1 MNQVFHDVPSTARA
15 TALGW
20 SRPLIS
26 VLIVLNL
33 AYAVGVALMLAVS
46 LIPGTILWK
55 ALGMLPF
62 PVGHQDRI
70 VLGLRAVMAIG
81 VVAALVVDRVLRHL
95 REIVDTV
102 RAGDPFVADNAQRLE
117 RIAWWVLAGEGLR
130 LLIGAIA
137 LATTSAMPNLDLDL
151 DFSVAPWLA
160 VLLLFVLA
168 RVFAEG
174 TRMRGDLEGT
184 V

>member
-1 MNQVFHDVPSTARA
+1 MNLPSRA
-15 TALGW
+15 PTQALAW
-20 SRPLIS
+20 SRPLLTI
-26 VLIVLNL
+26 LIALNL
-33 AYAVGVALMLAVS
+33 AYAAGVLLMFVLSLLPHTLLWEALR
-46 LIPGTILWK
+46 
-55 ALGMLPF
+55 MLPF
-62 PVGHQDRI
+62 PEAHRDEI
-70 VLGLRAVMAIG
+70 IFGLRAIMIVGI
-81 VVAALVVDRVLRHL
+81 VAALVVDRVLRHL
-95 REIVDTV
+95 RDIVDAV
-102 RAGDPFVADNAQRLE
+102 RAGDAFVGDNAQRLE

-137 LATTSAMPNLDLDL
+137 LATTSSMPNLDLDL

-174 TRMRGDLEGT
+174 TRMRSDLEGT